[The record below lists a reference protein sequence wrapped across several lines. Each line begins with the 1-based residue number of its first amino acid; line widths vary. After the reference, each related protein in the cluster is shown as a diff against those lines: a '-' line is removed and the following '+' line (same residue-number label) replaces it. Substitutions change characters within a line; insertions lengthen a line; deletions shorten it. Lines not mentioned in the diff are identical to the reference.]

1 MYMQSRWGTPPVRW
15 KIGNMLQHCCSGLD
29 TESVCYRFMRHQS
42 QVGTVY
48 LQKCWESKAE

>member
-1 MYMQSRWGTPPVRW
+1 MQSRWGTPPVRW

-29 TESVCYRFMRHQS
+29 TESVCYRFLRHQS